1 MLMCFHCV
9 HHKSIFLLSELTC
22 FLATSTDASCVCCAH
37 AIDKGIQEFKQFL
50 QRKQMRHFV
59 LGRNALEKPELMP
72 LLSFQ
77 RQIPAGAHET
87 GLSSHPNI
95 THLSLLFLLLLL
107 SLSLY
112 ILHLFFFIQL
122 HSICFMLCLGRK
134 KSLSQ
139 HTSHTPTPA
148 CTCQSLYLANILR
161 NLREKKKTSVPSMC
175 RWLRLLLLKSSA
187 TF

>member
-9 HHKSIFLLSELTC
+9 HHKCLFLLSELTC

-112 ILHLFFFIQL
+112 IYCISFSSYSCTAFASCCVLA
-122 HSICFMLCLGRK
+122 GR
-134 KSLSQ
+134 
-139 HTSHTPTPA
+139 SHYHNTQVIPRPLRA
-148 CTCQSLYLANILR
+148 HVKVCT
-161 NLREKKKTSVPSMC
+161 
-175 RWLRLLLLKSSA
+175 WLI
-187 TF
+187 F